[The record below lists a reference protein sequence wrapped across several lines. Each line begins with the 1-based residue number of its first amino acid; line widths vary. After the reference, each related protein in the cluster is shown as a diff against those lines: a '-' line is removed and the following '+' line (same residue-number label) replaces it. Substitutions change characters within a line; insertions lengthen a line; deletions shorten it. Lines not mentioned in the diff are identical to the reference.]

1 MKQEVLT
8 IRIEKRLSDYLQAI
22 ANEEKKTRS
31 YIVRT
36 CLIDFIN
43 QYRYLTDYVL
53 DEEIFD

>member
-8 IRIEKRLSDYLQAI
+8 IRIEKRLCDYLQAI
-22 ANEEKKTRS
+22 AREEEKTRS
-31 YIVRT
+31 SIARS